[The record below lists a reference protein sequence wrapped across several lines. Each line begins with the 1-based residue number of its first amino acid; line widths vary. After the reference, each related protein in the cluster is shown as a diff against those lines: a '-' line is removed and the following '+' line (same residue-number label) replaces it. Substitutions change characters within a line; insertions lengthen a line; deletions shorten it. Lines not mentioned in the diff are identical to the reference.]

1 MTIREATTE
10 DVAAIQR
17 VAEDSWEADYPN
29 IMSRESLDEGV
40 HDWYSTDR
48 IRDSL
53 FWSTTIMLVAEVDEE
68 FVGFGHGDL
77 IPEDEIGH
85 ILRVYVSP
93 DARRRGIGGE
103 LLEAVCQR
111 LFDEGASR
119 IKATALAS
127 NELGDEFYRT
137 FGFDPVGTEKVE
149 IGGETY
155 QETTYDLREEAMVSL
170 ASASVMNRDR

>member
-10 DVAAIQR
+10 DVEAIQR

-29 IMSRESLDEGV
+29 VMSRESLDEGV
-40 HDWYSTDR
+40 HDWYSMNR

-53 FWSTTIMLVAEVDEE
+53 SWSTSIMLVSEVNEE
-68 FVGFGHGDL
+68 IVGFAHADL

-85 ILRVYVSP
+85 VLRIYVSP
-93 DARRRGIGGE
+93 DARRDGIGGE

-119 IKATALAS
+119 IKATTLAS
-127 NELGDEFYRT
+127 NDLGDEFYRR
-137 FGFDPVGTEKVE
+137 FGFESVGTEE
-149 IGGETY
+149 IEISGETY
-155 QETTYDLREEAMVSL
+155 QETTYALREEAMVSL
-170 ASASVMNRDR
+170 ASAGPED